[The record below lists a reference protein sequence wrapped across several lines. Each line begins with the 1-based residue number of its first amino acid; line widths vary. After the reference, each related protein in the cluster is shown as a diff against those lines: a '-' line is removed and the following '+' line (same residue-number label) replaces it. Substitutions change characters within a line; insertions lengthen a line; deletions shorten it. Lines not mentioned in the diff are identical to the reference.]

1 MFYSTH
7 PSIHHPS
14 ICPTICP
21 TPPLLSTPTHL
32 TVLPSTYLFTYPSMH
47 LLYRNLSTSSIH
59 YPFIHQYIPS
69 STHLLI
75 IYLLT
80 HLSINSLS
88 TPSTDSPRDPLFIHP
103 PTQLLPIYHLFIYYL
118 SSHLS
123 IHHPSA
129 YSFIHLL
136 PYFHSSDQ
144 SSDLPI
150 SPYPSTHS
158 FHQLCVCQAL
168 CARLTVEA
176 WKQNRQQTVNVHC
189 DEVSARGGS
198 MVWHSGPGLRAS
210 LSHSVPQS
218 ATY

>member
-21 TPPLLSTPTHL
+21 TPPLLYTPTHL

-47 LLYRNLSTSSIH
+47 LLYRYLSTSSIH

-88 TPSTDSPRDPLFIHP
+88 TSSIDSPRDPPIYPSTRTATSHLSPVHLLSIQPSIHPPPFCLFIHP
-103 PTQLLPIYHLFIYYL
+103 STPIFPFI
-118 SSHLS
+118 
-123 IHHPSA
+123 
-129 YSFIHLL
+129 
-136 PYFHSSDQ
+136 
-144 SSDLPI
+144 
-150 SPYPSTHS
+150 
-158 FHQLCVCQAL
+158 
-168 CARLTVEA
+168 
-176 WKQNRQQTVNVHC
+176 
-189 DEVSARGGS
+189 
-198 MVWHSGPGLRAS
+198 
-210 LSHSVPQS
+210 
-218 ATY
+218 